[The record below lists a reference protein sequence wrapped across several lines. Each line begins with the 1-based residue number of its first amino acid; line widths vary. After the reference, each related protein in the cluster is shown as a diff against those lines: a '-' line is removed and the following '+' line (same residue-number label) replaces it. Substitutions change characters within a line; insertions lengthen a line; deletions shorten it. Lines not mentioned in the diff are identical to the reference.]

1 MKKKRKLVATILVMA
16 MAICSI
22 TGYQRKVQAEGTNA
36 EGVWGT
42 YFGARHGWNE
52 GADGFLSENNDNSW
66 VANVSNFGTGGVWG
80 AQIFK
85 DIDLQRDNEY
95 TLKFKMKSSSVD
107 KYVYVKVYGYQ
118 NGYQKTI
125 YSDWI
130 YLPAGQEVMYNKR
143 FTPKDDVEY
152 IYFGIGHDL
161 GKITSID
168 EDATERYTVLGDN
181 YEELLA
187 NDCSGN
193 PNLSSVITCD
203 NFEIVT
209 DATGTWATY
218 FGARDSEWN
227 KGVDGYLAKNKETE
241 WTANVNDF
249 GWIGVWGGLVSK
261 EVNIKAGGE
270 YELKFNMKSSEVDKF
285 VYLEVD
291 NEEKKIFGD
300 WIFLPA
306 GQDVEYDKK
315 FITNEDAGTI
325 YFGFGGDF
333 GNVDTFMQ
341 GTDAKERYDLLGD
354 NYESILSNDCG
365 GDYRTD
371 SIISCENF
379 SLTESARPTDSAL
392 MGLSYVDNGIKV
404 MWEETEEQKN
414 SGQTYS
420 IYLDNALV
428 FEKVPCDTYTIKNVS
443 AGRHVV
449 KIVAELKG
457 LSSKGGE
464 LLIYVP
470 ENGSEET
477 TTKAELTSKET
488 TTTAKPVKIQ
498 PQKVNVGT
506 VKVQKATKKKSAKK
520 ATVVLGRVNGATG
533 YEVQVAGTKSFKKVL
548 VSKKYKKISFTVSS
562 KKLKKAKKLFV
573 RARAYVVKKGTAYT
587 GNWSKAKKIKIK

>member
-1 MKKKRKLVATILVMA
+1 MKKKRKLVAEILVMA

-22 TGYQRKVQAEGTNA
+22 TGYQKKVQAEGTNA

-42 YFGARHGWNE
+42 YFGAR
-52 GADGFLSENNDNSW
+52 DG
-66 VANVSNFGTGGVWG
+66 
-80 AQIFK
+80 
-85 DIDLQRDNEY
+85 
-95 TLKFKMKSSSVD
+95 
-107 KYVYVKVYGYQ
+107 
-118 NGYQKTI
+118 
-125 YSDWI
+125 
-130 YLPAGQEVMYNKR
+130 
-143 FTPKDDVEY
+143 
-152 IYFGIGHDL
+152 
-161 GKITSID
+161 
-168 EDATERYTVLGDN
+168 
-181 YEELLA
+181 
-187 NDCSGN
+187 SGN
-193 PNLSSVITCD
+193 V
-203 NFEIVT
+203 
-209 DATGTWATY
+209 
-218 FGARDSEWN
+218 
-227 KGVDGYLAKNKETE
+227 GVDGYLAKNEDDA
-241 WTANVNDF
+241 WTTNVKDF

-404 MWEETEEQKN
+404 DWEETEEQKN

-573 RARAYVVKKGTAYT
+573 RARAYVVKKGSAYT